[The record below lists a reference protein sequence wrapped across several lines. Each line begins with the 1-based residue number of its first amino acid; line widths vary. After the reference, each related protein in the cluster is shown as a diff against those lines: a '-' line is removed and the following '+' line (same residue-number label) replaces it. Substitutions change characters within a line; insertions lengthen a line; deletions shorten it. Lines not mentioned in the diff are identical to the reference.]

1 MSLLGYDSFGT
12 ETINGLNNLNCNT
25 LYSDTIYIDN
35 STTPIN
41 VNDKLDQL
49 QAEID
54 AIETGLIGIANG
66 YYGLFGSSNNA
77 SNPLAEKNFY
87 FNQTIATNGFSI
99 TGGTGLSATRIT
111 ATYEGIYNI
120 YYKANYQK
128 VNTTTSYDVRT
139 WIMKNGVDLNYS
151 TTIHTFSTQAQWQQI
166 SGQYTESLSANDYLE
181 VAWYSTNSNASSDIL
196 DSAGASAPYPQLA
209 AMFACIQQISNTT
222 SGHSDIISVGST
234 TTLAAGSNATVTDTT
249 TIYPTYTEHS
259 LSFGIPEGDTGATG
273 AIGPTGP
280 TGPTGA
286 TGPQGPTG
294 ASGDGPIAIAALALA
309 TTAEATAIAAGVVAA
324 GAVSVNTTQDA
335 AIAANTADI
344 ATDEARITAL
354 EVVTEDQSWGSL
366 SGTTFSRQVHIT
378 NTGVSVGTDSVYLG
392 ASDAST
398 FLYGLSATSGIS
410 TASTFTSTTGT
421 SQMSSLLV
429 NNNFEVAN
437 DATITTGE
445 LYITRT
451 TLASQKKLVL
461 YDNNTGNDYDYLGF
475 WTDSGATSRKFLNAE
490 IDGNAD
496 SAFQWYYGDGLGLSR
511 TLMKSMNQTLETSF
525 IPTSKFLKSAG
536 ASQEIALVRDSA
548 NSKVRIDM
556 IGDTNGLTDF
566 DGQIIQE
573 QGNGVDDNT
582 GTMTIQSGGLAIN
595 ALNVGI
601 NIQSTTST
609 LIQSGTT
616 TTLTSTGETEINSA
630 ALDINAT
637 GAITADSATTITLT
651 STGETEINSAALD
664 INATGAITA
673 DSATTI
679 TLTSTGETEINS
691 AALDINATGNITI
704 DGQAISITSG
714 GGNDI
719 TITAADDIIT
729 SSNQITMTTSVSA
742 ATAIIHTSV
751 TTGTDLSLEN
761 NTSGYLMRLSSTG
774 GATAG
779 LSLEGVNNGVN
790 TIRSHGAASELRIES
805 AGFITMVGTGVVN
818 ITGDDFG
825 LTGSD
830 ITLTSTGTANGSIN
844 LNSNANLNLTSA
856 TSVIQL
862 TSTVSDVGLTAGG
875 SMTMDADDMITITA
889 DSDLNLESL
898 SSIVEIT
905 AQNNVSI
912 ISNTGDIQ
920 FNALAN
926 NRNVNVVVDC
936 LFNMM
941 PTATVIQNLSPNVP
955 VGFLYCDGTAVSR
968 STYARLFVS
977 ISTLFG
983 SGDGSTTF
991 NVPNF
996 KGAFL
1001 RGASTQTVGGVA
1013 YGASSIGS
1021 AQQDAV
1027 LTPLTASNQGYYN
1040 LGSGS
1045 GRQCIARSTIGTD
1058 PVDTG
1063 TGVLPRFDRTATEN
1077 RPFNFA
1083 VYYYIRY

>member
-1 MSLLGYDSFGT
+1 MSLLGYDSTGSGS
-12 ETINGLNNLNCNT
+12 INGLIQMYANDM
-25 LYSDTIYIDN
+25 YSDDTYIN
-35 STTPIN
+35 SSTSPLN
-41 VNDKLDQL
+41 VGDALDAL

-54 AIETGLIGIANG
+54 AIETSLIGIGTG
-66 YYGLFGSSNNA
+66 YYGIFGSSNNA
-77 SNPLAEKNFY
+77 SNPLTEKNFY
-87 FNQTIATNGFSI
+87 FNQTIQTNGFSI

-111 ATYEGIYNI
+111 AAYEGVYNI

-128 VNTTTSYDVRT
+128 VNTTATYDVRT
-139 WIMKNGVDLNYS
+139 WVMKNAVDLSYS

-166 SGQYTESLSANDYLE
+166 SGQYTVTLAANDYLE
-181 VAWYSTNSNASSDIL
+181 VAWYSPNASASSDIL
-196 DSAGASAPYPQLA
+196 DSAGAAAPYPQLA

-222 SGHSDIISVGST
+222 SGQSDIITIGST
-234 TTLAAGSNATVTDTT
+234 TTLPAGSDATVTDTT
-249 TIYPTYTEHS
+249 TINPTYTEHT
-259 LSFGIPEGDTGATG
+259 LAFGIPAGPAGATG
-273 AIGPTGP
+273 PQGPTGT
-280 TGPTGA
+280 TGDTGA

-344 ATDEARITAL
+344 ATDEGRITAL
-354 EVVTEDQSWGSL
+354 EVVTEDQSWGAL
-366 SGTTFSRQVHIT
+366 TGTTFSRQVHVT
-378 NTGVSVGTDSVYLG
+378 NTGIAVGTDAVYLG

-410 TASTFTSTTGT
+410 SASTLTSTSGT

-437 DATITTGE
+437 DATITSGE

-496 SAFQWYYGDGLGLSR
+496 SAYQWYYGNGLGTAR
-511 TLMKSMNQTLETSF
+511 TLMKSMNQTLETSY

-582 GTMTIQSGGLAIN
+582 GAMTIQSGGLAIN
-595 ALNVGI
+595 GLNVGI
-601 NIQSTTST
+601 NMQATTST

-616 TTLTSTGETEINSA
+616 TTLTSAGETEINCV
-630 ALDINAT
+630 ALDINA
-637 GAITADSATTITLT
+637 GAGAVTCDTTSTITLT
-651 STGETEINSAALD
+651 SG
-664 INATGAITA
+664 
-673 DSATTI
+673 
-679 TLTSTGETEINS
+679 GETEINS

-704 DGQAISITSG
+704 DGQAIAITSG

-719 TITAADDIIT
+719 TISAADDIII
-729 SSNQITMTTSVSA
+729 SSNQITITNDVVA
-742 ATAIIHTSV
+742 ASSIIHTSV

-790 TIRSHGAASELRIES
+790 RIRAHGAASELRIES
-805 AGFITMVGTGVVN
+805 ASDMTIDSSGNIFFKTTGPSGGLDFTSSNYVFMNAADEILMDGQGHCELVSVTADVAISAATDINLEATDINLTATGNDLGKIT
-818 ITGDDFG
+818 
-825 LTGSD
+825 LTGSYGV
-830 ITLTSTGTANGSIN
+830 T
-844 LNSNANLNLTSA
+844 LNSTSGDRD
-856 TSVIQL
+856 VI
-862 TSTVSDVGLTAGG
+862 
-875 SMTMDADDMITITA
+875 I
-889 DSDLNLESL
+889 EP
-898 SSIVEIT
+898 
-905 AQNNVSI
+905 
-912 ISNTGDIQ
+912 
-920 FNALAN
+920 
-926 NRNVNVVVDC
+926 DC
-936 LFNMM
+936 RFNMM
-941 PTATVIQNLSPNVP
+941 PTATIIQNVSATVP
-955 VGFLYCDGTAVSR
+955 SGFLYCDGQAVSR
-968 STYARLFVS
+968 TVTYARLFAF
-977 ISTLFG
+977 IGTAFG
-983 SGDGSTTF
+983 AGNGSTTF

-1001 RGASTQTVGGVA
+1001 RGADTQTVGSVA
-1013 YGASSIGS
+1013 YTAAAVGT

-1027 LTPLTASNQGYYN
+1027 QTPLTASNQGFFN
-1040 LGSGS
+1040 LGAGS
-1045 GRQCIARSTIGTD
+1045 GRQCVARSTIGTD

-1063 TGVLPRFDRTATEN
+1063 TGILPRFSRTATDN
-1077 RPFNFA
+1077 RPFNFS